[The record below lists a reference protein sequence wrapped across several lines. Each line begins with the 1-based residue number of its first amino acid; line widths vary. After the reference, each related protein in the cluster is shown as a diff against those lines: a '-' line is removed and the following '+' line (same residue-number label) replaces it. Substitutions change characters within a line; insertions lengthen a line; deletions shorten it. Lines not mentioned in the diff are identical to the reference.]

1 MKKEQGEVK
10 FWFTTKSGRHIPV
23 FEGET
28 KADVIARLK
37 ERSSKKERSKMQNQA
52 KQAKTA
58 KNNTAPE
65 VKKVE
70 SKSKNASNE
79 YKLGMSREERK
90 AWLENAP
97 VGTKISGLYSKRT
110 GNEIT
115 VEKREGYRQIYGGAG
130 AGTKIKETYW
140 AIEGSET
147 TVPAKILR
155 EAEEGTHKSYEFRPK
170 SKKEFEIQRAKERAD
185 KLNKEEDYRDILK
198 LDNRVTKQDGKMM
211 FKGKEVPELDT
222 KDAGYISVT
231 NEKGEAVGK
240 RKDSLLEHMNGDK
253 LSPER
258 EKLHAKIIE
267 DYFNDHKPLAP
278 DEEKVAYFTGGG
290 GASGKGQFTGKKGN
304 AVEKWYSNNNN
315 PVIIDP
321 DKLKEKF
328 AEADGKTLDAFL
340 TGYYHEESS
349 ALAKQIY
356 NTAVQHNYPVLYD
369 GTATGKGV
377 YGLLDSAKKSG
388 YKTEMNFIFSDWDT
402 VRKNSLDR
410 LEGTGRFVPP
420 ANVFGAHQKAYSS
433 VQQLKDVVDNFTLY
447 DNAGRKMRKVAEG
460 GAGKNFKILNQT
472 SYDRFGKSN
481 LEFLLDQEATDA
493 YISDARIREQKFKAR
508 LKNAK

>member
-1 MKKEQGEVK
+1 MKKEQGEIK

-37 ERSSKKERSKMQNQA
+37 ERSSKKERSKMQDKA
-52 KQAKTA
+52 KQAKTT
-58 KNNTAPE
+58 KKNTAPE
-65 VKKVE
+65 VKRVE
-70 SKSKNASNE
+70 VDKKQAE
-79 YKLGMSREERK
+79 IEKAQADAKKL
-90 AWLENAP
+90 N
-97 VGTKISGLYSKRT
+97 
-110 GNEIT
+110 
-115 VEKREGYRQIYGGAG
+115 
-130 AGTKIKETYW
+130 
-140 AIEGSET
+140 
-147 TVPAKILR
+147 
-155 EAEEGTHKSYEFRPK
+155 AEEEH
-170 SKKEFEIQRAKERAD
+170 
-185 KLNKEEDYRDILK
+185 RDILK
-198 LDNRVTKQDGKMM
+198 LDNRVTKQNGKMM

-222 KDAGYISVT
+222 KDAGYITVT
-231 NEKGEAVGK
+231 DERGETIDK

-267 DYFNDHKPLAP
+267 DYFNNHKPLAP

-340 TGYYHEESS
+340 TSYYHEESS

-377 YGLLDSAKKSG
+377 YSLLDSAKKSG

-410 LEGTGRFVPP
+410 LENTGRFVPP
-420 ANVFGAHQKAYSS
+420 SNVFGAHQKAYSS
-433 VQQLKDVVDNFTLY
+433 VQQLKDVVDTFTLY

-472 SYDRFGKSN
+472 SYDRFSKSN
-481 LEFLLDQEATDA
+481 LEFLLDQDATDA
-493 YISDARIREQKFKAR
+493 YVSDARIREQKFKAR

>member
-37 ERSSKKERSKMQNQA
+37 ERSFKKERGEMQNQA

-58 KNNTAPE
+58 KKNTAPE
-65 VKKVE
+65 VKKVAIDKKQAE
-70 SKSKNASNE
+70 IEKAQADAK
-79 YKLGMSREERK
+79 KL
-90 AWLENAP
+90 N
-97 VGTKISGLYSKRT
+97 
-110 GNEIT
+110 
-115 VEKREGYRQIYGGAG
+115 
-130 AGTKIKETYW
+130 
-140 AIEGSET
+140 
-147 TVPAKILR
+147 
-155 EAEEGTHKSYEFRPK
+155 AEEEH
-170 SKKEFEIQRAKERAD
+170 
-185 KLNKEEDYRDILK
+185 RDILK
-198 LDNRVTKQDGKMM
+198 LDNRVTKQNGKMM

-222 KDAGYISVT
+222 KDAGYITVT
-231 NEKGEAVGK
+231 DEKGEAVDK

-447 DNAGRKMRKVAEG
+447 DNAGRTMRKVAEG

-481 LEFLLDQEATDA
+481 LEFLLDQDATDA

>member
-37 ERSSKKERSKMQNQA
+37 ERSSKKERGQMQNKA

-58 KNNTAPE
+58 KKNTAPE
-65 VKKVE
+65 VKRVE
-70 SKSKNASNE
+70 TDKKYAE
-79 YKLGMSREERK
+79 IEKAQADAKKL
-90 AWLENAP
+90 N
-97 VGTKISGLYSKRT
+97 
-110 GNEIT
+110 
-115 VEKREGYRQIYGGAG
+115 
-130 AGTKIKETYW
+130 
-140 AIEGSET
+140 
-147 TVPAKILR
+147 
-155 EAEEGTHKSYEFRPK
+155 AEEDH
-170 SKKEFEIQRAKERAD
+170 
-185 KLNKEEDYRDILK
+185 RDILK
-198 LDNRVTKQDGKMM
+198 LDNRVTKQNGKMM

-222 KDAGYISVT
+222 KDAGYITVT
-231 NEKGEAVGK
+231 NEKGETVDK
-240 RKDSLLEHMNGDK
+240 RKDSLLEHMDGDK

-258 EKLHAKIIE
+258 QKLHAKIIE
-267 DYFNDHKPLAP
+267 DYFNEHKPLAP

-447 DNAGRKMRKVAEG
+447 DNAGRTMRKVAEG

-481 LEFLLDQEATDA
+481 LEFLLDQDATDA